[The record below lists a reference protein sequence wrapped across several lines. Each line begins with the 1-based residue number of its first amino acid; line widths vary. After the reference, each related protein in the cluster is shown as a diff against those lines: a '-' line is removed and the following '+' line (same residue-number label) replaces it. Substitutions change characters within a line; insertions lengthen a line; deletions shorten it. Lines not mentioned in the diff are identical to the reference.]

1 MNQTRKIGYA
11 LIVVALS
18 AVAFTTA
25 PQATAAIA
33 RISTTPGLNSAITDI
48 SEPDAEGT
56 RYVAGSF
63 TAFDS
68 WATGGGALVDSQTG
82 SVNSSF
88 PKVTGNIVAS
98 AADGSGGFY
107 IGGTFDAVDGVSRSN
122 LAHINSDGSLD
133 NSWNPNAND
142 SVRSI
147 VVSGSN
153 IYVGGYFTT
162 IGDTTRNGIA
172 AVNNTD
178 GTLTTWNPNPNSYVG
193 SIVVSGSTIYV
204 GGDFTTIGGTTR
216 NYVAAITT
224 DGTLTTWNPNPNS
237 YVGLIAVSGS
247 TIYVSGYFTTI
258 GGTTRNGIAAVNNTD
273 GAVVSMQLPPAT
285 PATPVAT
292 AQNGDISVAVTKG
305 TAIGGTPSSYVVRS
319 VKDATKSCTVT
330 GSTGSCT
337 VSSLANETSYTFIA
351 VATNDG
357 GSSSASVASNAVTPK
372 PAVVTTTTVPV
383 ATTTT
388 IPVVTTTTIPVVT
401 TTTIPKVI
409 TPTVKKGKSISFATI
424 NKSAKILIPKG
435 ATLVLTVPKSSK
447 SKCSV
452 SKTTV
457 KALAVGTCVLSVAVT
472 PRATTKVKKPK
483 TVVTK
488 TKVIVTK

>member
-1 MNQTRKIGYA
+1 M
-11 LIVVALS
+11 S
-18 AVAFTTA
+18 
-25 PQATAAIA
+25 
-33 RISTTPGLNSAITDI
+33 
-48 SEPDAEGT
+48 
-56 RYVAGSF
+56 
-63 TAFDS
+63 
-68 WATGGGALVDSQTG
+68 
-82 SVNSSF
+82 
-88 PKVTGNIVAS
+88 
-98 AADGSGGFY
+98 
-107 IGGTFDAVDGVSRSN
+107 
-122 LAHINSDGSLD
+122 
-133 NSWNPNAND
+133 
-142 SVRSI
+142 
-147 VVSGSN
+147 
-153 IYVGGYFTT
+153 
-162 IGDTTRNGIA
+162 
-172 AVNNTD
+172 
-178 GTLTTWNPNPNSYVG
+178 
-193 SIVVSGSTIYV
+193 
-204 GGDFTTIGGTTR
+204 
-216 NYVAAITT
+216 
-224 DGTLTTWNPNPNS
+224 
-237 YVGLIAVSGS
+237 IAVSGS

-388 IPVVTTTTIPVVT
+388 IPVVTTTTIP
-401 TTTIPKVI
+401 KVI